1 MVISPNYFSHSPFS
15 KCWLTRHYLILSL
28 LLPKMTPLKKISL
41 LLTLPL
47 LIFSCKEEKKE
58 NADSKSKSPSATI
71 VDVLIAGAGNIINN
85 VEVNGAIIPM
95 ETVNI
100 NPEVSG
106 RLTMLNV
113 PDGGRVTQGA
123 VLARINDADLQANLS
138 KTKVLLDM
146 AQKTEERLR
155 KLLAVNGIN
164 QSEYDLSL
172 NQVNSLK
179 ADLQVIQAQLDK
191 TIIRAPFTGVLGL
204 RQISPGA
211 YVTPAVTLTTLQQV
225 DRVKIDF
232 NVPEF
237 YTNMIRVGSTV
248 QVQTNETSTK
258 RKATIVATDPQINPT
273 TRNLRVRAVLDG
285 SAIAPGTF
293 VKVFLQA
300 GKSKSSILV
309 PSNAIIPEARA
320 KKIIVVKGGEGVFL
334 DIETG
339 VRGTGFVEVTKG
351 LKPGDSIVVTGVLF
365 VRPKQPVK
373 VRSVKQ
379 LSEIIK

>member
-1 MVISPNYFSHSPFS
+1 
-15 KCWLTRHYLILSL
+15 L
-28 LLPKMTPLKKISL
+28 TPLKKISL

-47 LIFSCKEEKKE
+47 LLFSCKEEKKE
-58 NADSKSKSPSATI
+58 NADSKAKPSSATI
-71 VDVLIAGAGNIINN
+71 VDVLIAGAGNIDNN

-106 RLTMLNV
+106 RLTMLNA

-123 VLARINDADLQANLS
+123 ILARINDADLQANLS
-138 KTKVLLDM
+138 KTKVLLEM

-155 KLLAVNGIN
+155 KLLAINGIN
-164 QSEYDLSL
+164 QSEYDLAL

-179 ADLQVIQAQLDK
+179 ADLLVTQAQLDK

-211 YVTPAVTLTTLQQV
+211 YVTPAITLTTLQQV

-237 YTNMIRVGSTV
+237 YTNMIRVGGSV
-248 QVQTNETSTK
+248 QIQTNESNLK
-258 RKATIVATDPQINPT
+258 RRATIVATDPQINPT

-285 SAIAPGTF
+285 NAIAPGTF
-293 VKVFLQA
+293 VKVFLEA
-300 GKSKSSILV
+300 GKNKNSILV
-309 PSNAIIPEARA
+309 PTNAIIPDARA
-320 KKIIVVKGGEGVFL
+320 KKIIVAKGGEGVFV

-339 VRGTGFVEVTKG
+339 LRGTGFVEVTKG
-351 LKPGDSIVVTGVLF
+351 LNPGDSVVVTGVLF

-379 LSEIIK
+379 LSDIIK

>member
-1 MVISPNYFSHSPFS
+1 
-15 KCWLTRHYLILSL
+15 
-28 LLPKMTPLKKISL
+28 LKKISL

-47 LIFSCKEEKKE
+47 LLFSCKDEKKE
-58 NADSKSKSPSATI
+58 NTDSKAKSPSATI
-71 VDVLIAGAGNIINN
+71 VDVLIAGAGNIDNN

-106 RLTMLNV
+106 RLTMLNA

-123 VLARINDADLQANLS
+123 ILARINDADLQANLA

-155 KLLAVNGIN
+155 KLLAINGIN
-164 QSEYDLSL
+164 QSEYDLAL

-179 ADLQVIQAQLDK
+179 ADLLVTQAQLDK

-211 YVTPAVTLTTLQQV
+211 YVTPAITLTTLQQV

-237 YTNMIRVGSTV
+237 YTNMIRVGASV
-248 QVQTNETSTK
+248 QVQTNETNLK
-258 RKATIVATDPQINPT
+258 RRATIVATDPQINPT

-293 VKVFLQA
+293 VKVFLEA
-300 GKSKSSILV
+300 GKNKNSILV
-309 PSNAIIPEARA
+309 PTNAIIPDARA
-320 KKIIVVKGGEGVFL
+320 KKIIVVKDGEGVFV

-351 LKPGDSIVVTGVLF
+351 LMPGDSVVVTGVLF

>member
-1 MVISPNYFSHSPFS
+1 MP
-15 KCWLTRHYLILSL
+15 L
-28 LLPKMTPLKKISL
+28 LL
-41 LLTLPL
+41 
-47 LIFSCKEEKKE
+47 FSCKEEKKE
-58 NADSKSKSPSATI
+58 NADSKAKTPSATI
-71 VDVLIAGAGNIINN
+71 VDVLIAGAGNIDNN
-85 VEVNGAIIPM
+85 VEVNGAVIPM

-123 VLARINDADLQANLS
+123 VLAKINDADLQANLS

-155 KLLAVNGIN
+155 KLLAINGIN
-164 QSEYDLSL
+164 QSEYDLAL

-179 ADLQVIQAQLDK
+179 ADLQVTQAQLDK
-191 TIIRAPFTGVLGL
+191 TIIRAPFSGVLGL

-237 YTNMIRVGSTV
+237 YTNMIRVGSSV
-248 QVQTNETSTK
+248 QVQTNETNIK
-258 RKATIVATDPQINPT
+258 RRATIVATDPQINPT

-309 PSNAIIPEARA
+309 PTNAIIPDARA
-320 KKIIVVKGGEGVFL
+320 KKIIVVQGGEGVFV

-351 LKPGDSIVVTGVLF
+351 LSPGDSIVVTGVLF

>member
-1 MVISPNYFSHSPFS
+1 MKRICLF
-15 KCWLTRHYLILSL
+15 IA
-28 LLPKMTPLKKISL
+28 
-41 LLTLPL
+41 LPL
-47 LIFSCKEEKKE
+47 YLLSCKSNKKE
-58 NADSKSKSPSATI
+58 NADPKSKAPSATI
-71 VDVLIAGAGNIINN
+71 VDVLIAGTGNVDNN

-106 RLTMLNV
+106 RLTMLNA
-113 PDGGRVTQGA
+113 PDGGRVTQGTI
-123 VLARINDADLQANLS
+123 LARINDADLQANNA
-138 KTKVLLDM
+138 KTKVLLEM

-155 KLLAVNGIN
+155 KLLAINGIN
-164 QSEYDLSL
+164 QSEYDLAL

-179 ADLQVIQAQLDK
+179 ADLLVTQSQIDK

-211 YVTPAVTLTTLQQV
+211 YVTPAITLTTLQQV
-225 DRVKIDF
+225 DKVKIDF

-237 YTNMIRVGSTV
+237 YTNMIKVGGSV
-248 QVQTNETSTK
+248 QVQTNESTQK
-258 RKATIVATDPQINPT
+258 RTATIVATDPQINPT
-273 TRNLRVRAVLDG
+273 TRNLRVRAVLNG
-285 SAIAPGTF
+285 SPVAPGTF

-300 GKSKSSILV
+300 SKNKNSILV
-309 PSNAIIPEARA
+309 PTNAIIPDARA
-320 KKIIVVKGGEGVFL
+320 KKIIVVKDGEGVFV

-339 VRGTGFVEVTKG
+339 VRGTGFAEVTKG
-351 LKPGDSIVVTGVLF
+351 LNPGDSVVVTGVLF

-379 LSEIIK
+379 LSDIIK